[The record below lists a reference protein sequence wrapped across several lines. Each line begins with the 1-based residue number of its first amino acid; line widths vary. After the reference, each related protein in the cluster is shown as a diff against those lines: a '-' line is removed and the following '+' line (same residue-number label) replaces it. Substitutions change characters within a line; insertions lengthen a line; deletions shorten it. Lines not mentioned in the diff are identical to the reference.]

1 MYGLYLPVHLIV
13 YIASADYL
21 DDVYIKKNAFYT
33 KDQWLDDLA
42 GDRTPDHSKTMSSL
56 LTESEEFPKRRKVI
70 SQAFFKSKIT
80 GLARTIA
87 KVTLTEL
94 AELKDGQIIDL
105 ATFT

>member
-1 MYGLYLPVHLIV
+1 
-13 YIASADYL
+13 
-21 DDVYIKKNAFYT
+21 
-33 KDQWLDDLA
+33 
-42 GDRTPDHSKTMSSL
+42 
-56 LTESEEFPKRRKVI
+56 VI